1 MRVTALRASSSFSKS
16 DAQHPSKFI
25 YQQMSGCWPV
35 PLVGRKTAEG
45 EIESATIK
53 ERHSDAEKVK
63 RDAKVIHVLSKLGN
77 VRNK

>member
-1 MRVTALRASSSFSKS
+1 
-16 DAQHPSKFI
+16 
-25 YQQMSGCWPV
+25 MSGCWPV

-63 RDAKVIHVLSKLGN
+63 RMLKPSMSFQNLGMTEISN
-77 VRNK
+77 AYWSYSIFAFSVAYSALFE